1 MYTIVQALGVPFGLN
16 KRWQIIDLTQYTVAQ
31 LYINFRIVQI
41 QLLPVGVTTPVFLLL
56 SSIVNQYGTFQQPFQ
71 SLLTAIG
78 NNTLPTTD
86 TGLVINQQ
94 RALFVDAY
102 RSGFKIVPVDENNS
116 IPVDVDTY
124 LLPNVRITR
133 DDITIN
139 YTDLQT
145 GCLVNINGFYHT
157 STTDGVNGVVVNDAM
172 NSLIKSNQNQ
182 VALYNFSNMGNLTQI
197 PITVSMINNTLPT
210 SPVINLPIDVSN
222 NTVFLVLGGYFMQID
237 GTVLQQVSN
246 SSFQINFN
254 LIDLVNRYYES
265 INYLVLDSILEDT
278 PPNNPNQIVISDLTT
293 PSAINS
299 WLTLSQS
306 FFVVL
311 DCAEVYTQK
320 QYIKRIGIPN
330 QYISY
335 TRPDFPLVLELGRQP
350 PYWLL
355 EECNNYLLSIYNNP
369 IGDLLYET
377 TNPIG
382 ITTSGVDQPGS
393 PGKLQEAYL
402 LEIGTD
408 LAPLN

>member
-133 DDITIN
+133 DDI
-139 YTDLQT
+139 
-145 GCLVNINGFYHT
+145 
-157 STTDGVNGVVVNDAM
+157 
-172 NSLIKSNQNQ
+172 
-182 VALYNFSNMGNLTQI
+182 

-222 NTVFLVLGGYFMQID
+222 KTVFLVLGGYFMQID